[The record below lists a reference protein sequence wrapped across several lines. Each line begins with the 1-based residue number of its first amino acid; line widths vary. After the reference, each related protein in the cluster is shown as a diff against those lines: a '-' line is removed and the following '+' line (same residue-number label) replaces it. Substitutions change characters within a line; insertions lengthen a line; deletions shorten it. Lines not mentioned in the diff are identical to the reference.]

1 MLHFGSVYVLK
12 KNSQKSEKPLPCLF
26 VLGAHSM
33 FTVSSVY
40 LLWTLFEN
48 QMKEKKCLKS
58 IFFFFFSFIS
68 CHANSK
74 LVNIQFSTNK
84 KQVANM
90 IPSALFWAMTKL
102 YLQCTRQSRVV
113 LFTLQRFCCL
123 FVKILNVLWKFGYY
137 NPLSQRQSMLPLS
150 TFKKLKKN
158 DENSVVRIWFSSSIS
173 MFSAYWKDLCRAI
186 CFLFVTLHHS
196 SNRSDLQLL

>member
-1 MLHFGSVYVLK
+1 MNWKLNERK
-12 KNSQKSEKPLPCLF
+12 KN
-26 VLGAHSM
+26 
-33 FTVSSVY
+33 
-40 LLWTLFEN
+40 N
-48 QMKEKKCLKS
+48 LKS

-74 LVNIQFSTNK
+74 WVNIQLSTNK
-84 KQVANM
+84 KKVTNM
-90 IPSALFWAMTKL
+90 IPSALFWAMTKQ
-102 YLQCTRQSRVV
+102 YLQYTRQSGVL
-113 LFTLQRFCCL
+113 LFTLWIFCCL
-123 FVKILNVLWKFGYY
+123 FVKFLNVFWKFDSY

-158 DENSVVRIWFSSSIS
+158 DEYSVVRIWFSSSKS

-186 CFLFVTLHHS
+186 CFLFATLHHR